1 MKPYLTAACVKLS
14 KVIAADPVGTLTT
27 MRHMTVIAAPYVI
40 GAGLVVGAGYGI
52 YKLIT
57 K

>member
-27 MRHMTVIAAPYVI
+27 MGHMTVIEAPYVI
-40 GAGLVVGAGYGI
+40 GAGLVAGAYGI

>member
-27 MRHMTVIAAPYVI
+27 MGHMTVIAAPYVI
-40 GAGLVVGAGYGI
+40 GVGLVAGAGYGI